1 MPRPPAARA
10 AALDAA
16 DALLAE
22 EGIAAFTLEAVADRA
37 GISKGGLLYHFP
49 TKEALVAGLMRRCLA
64 EEPDPIVS
72 EADGTPR
79 LRIPDDPAEHKPALG
94 AMMAAAAQHPDLL
107 SLVAAHHARRF
118 EALGRDGAR
127 YARSLALE
135 ALWLIESLGGRL
147 PEDARAA
154 ALAAIAAE
162 EAEALR

>member
-1 MPRPPAARA
+1 MPRPPAARV

-22 EGIAAFTLEAVADRA
+22 EGIAAFTLEDAAARA

-49 TKEALVAGLMRRCLA
+49 TKEALPAGLMRRCLA
-64 EEPDPIVS
+64 EEPDPIMT
-72 EADGTPR
+72 EGEEPPR
-79 LRIPDDPAEHKPALG
+79 PRIPDDPAEILPALG
-94 AMMAAAAQHPDLL
+94 AVMAAAAQHPDLL
-107 SLVAAHHARRF
+107 AFVGEHHARRF
-118 EALGRDGAR
+118 KALGRDGAR

-154 ALAAIAAE
+154 ASAAIAA
-162 EAEALR
+162 